1 MIRAY
6 ITNVPKNST
15 VSSSNEG
22 GLLAE
27 LFGVLDRSKLL
38 DHYDSISGVDVQP
51 HQSNDNSTFVCDINN
66 GIFVAQTIEQHHALM
81 SHLHLLES
89 CGRLKPKT
97 STILNQGTPTPLV
110 APSKTSAEVISK
122 EDLMEELIREVK
134 LNYHGGLPVDLMSAL
149 HLYCTYMNRE
159 PSVDEISRI
168 KKLTGYLGVR
178 QLHEY
183 SYDDFLIYQ
192 NDEIKRLNPRTI
204 DERLALV
211 RRIYAKLMG
220 RGAYKGKNPLQIWKP
235 SVSVQSR
242 KSKAKED
249 IASIDRV
256 LSVYGSSEFAEFG
269 TSHKSFYLIVMIA
282 IVTGM
287 RISSICRLTSHDL
300 IESIDGIHVISVAG
314 DKTTAGTRSVPLPRV
329 LFDTVKQYLGDNK
342 TFGIKCRG
350 TKGFSDAIKEL
361 KDEFF
366 SLNAGFNK
374 EHLNPHGLRA
384 SLNNYLI
391 ASEVDEAYRCSLMG
405 HKITSPNNK
414 YYGVPITPSILLAG
428 LKGTQELILKKLN
441 FDPSLIFDNCKQN
454 SIIKKPLITLM

>member
-1 MIRAY
+1 
-6 ITNVPKNST
+6 
-15 VSSSNEG
+15 
-22 GLLAE
+22 
-27 LFGVLDRSKLL
+27 
-38 DHYDSISGVDVQP
+38 
-51 HQSNDNSTFVCDINN
+51 
-66 GIFVAQTIEQHHALM
+66 
-81 SHLHLLES
+81 
-89 CGRLKPKT
+89 
-97 STILNQGTPTPLV
+97 
-110 APSKTSAEVISK
+110 
-122 EDLMEELIREVK
+122 MEELIREVK
-134 LNYHGGLPVDLMSAL
+134 SHYHGGLPLDLMSAL

-168 KKLTGYLGVR
+168 KKLTAFLGER

-211 RRIYAKLMG
+211 RRIYSKLIS
-220 RGAYKGKNPLQIWKP
+220 RGAYKGENPLQSWKP
-235 SVSVQSR
+235 SISVHNR

-256 LSVYGSSEFAEFG
+256 LSVYGSTEFAEFG

-287 RISSICRLTSHDL
+287 RISSICRLTNHDL

-314 DKTTAGTRSVPLPRV
+314 DKTTAGKRLVPLPRV
-329 LFDTVKQYLGDNK
+329 LFDTVKQYLSENK

-350 TKGFSDAIKEL
+350 SKGFSDAIKKL

-366 SLNAGFNK
+366 LLNTGFNK

-391 ASEVDEAYRCSLMG
+391 ASEVDEAYRCSLVG

-414 YYGVPITPSILLAG
+414 YYGVPITPSVLLAG
-428 LKGTQELILKKLN
+428 LKGKQELILKKLN

-454 SIIKKPLITLM
+454 SIIKKSLTFLM